1 MASHPIDRLHIQ
13 VMRGELIS
21 DIDRRNIISLCNR
34 AYEED
39 IAALFNTFVDAT
51 HVLGYFD
58 GSLVGHALWV
68 TRYLQAGT
76 NPMMRTAYVE
86 AVATEPAYRNR
97 GFATSIMKY
106 LVSEV
111 QDYDLAALSPTS
123 VTYYERLGWELWQGA
138 LSIRT
143 ENGLLPSSR
152 EEEVMIFRLS
162 KTPSLD
168 LSAPLS
174 AEWRGGELW

>member
-1 MASHPIDRLHIQ
+1 MASHPIGRLNIQ

-21 DIDRRNIISLCNR
+21 DTDRRNIISLCNR

-39 IAALFNTFVDAT
+39 IEALFDTFVDAT
-51 HVLGYFD
+51 HVLGYFE
-58 GSLVGHALWV
+58 GSLVSHALRV

-86 AVATEPAYRNR
+86 AVATEPAYHNR
-97 GFATSIMKY
+97 GFATSIMKC

-111 QDYDLAALSPTS
+111 QDYNVAALSPAS
-123 VTYYERLGWELWQGA
+123 VAYYERLGWERWHGA
-138 LSIRT
+138 LFIRT
-143 ENGLLPSSR
+143 ENGLLLSPPD
-152 EEEVMIFRLS
+152 EEVMIFRLS
-162 KTPSLD
+162 KTPTLD

-174 AEWRGGELW
+174 AEWREGELW